1 MRRLFYTEV
10 LWQSNLLYILHTT
23 SCSRGSEE
31 KWSWMNRED
40 KIPGS
45 VRSIHGYILTYSIP
59 TKEDPLITRGSQ
71 QREPPFL
78 RPWYPTAGQ
87 HQRTKGGSESFRN
100 DLNSE
105 FHSAHPHFEV
115 DLFWMFSKNKK
126 WNMNAN
132 IMCRNWTNRHFLQG
146 VTHRNPTRHKLQ
158 GITKTHD
165 IWCSKW
171 TNVRQQLA

>member
-1 MRRLFYTEV
+1 
-10 LWQSNLLYILHTT
+10 
-23 SCSRGSEE
+23 
-31 KWSWMNRED
+31 MNRED

-126 WNMNAN
+126 MKHEREHNV
-132 IMCRNWTNRHFLQG
+132 RKLDKPSL
-146 VTHRNPTRHKLQ
+146 PTRGDAQKSD
-158 GITKTHD
+158 KTQAARHY
-165 IWCSKW
+165 K
-171 TNVRQQLA
+171 NARHMV